1 MNPKTRNLT
10 GWILTGLIAFVFIA
24 SAFMKL
30 FGNEAEMQKNASGFG
45 LSLATIKELG
55 VLELICIGLFIYPRT
70 SIVGTLL
77 IAAYMGGAIATHL
90 QHQMPL
96 VTPVIIE
103 TVIFITAA
111 VRFPE
116 LSKRL
121 MGN

>member
-1 MNPKTRNLT
+1 
-10 GWILTGLIAFVFIA
+10 
-24 SAFMKL
+24 
-30 FGNEAEMQKNASGFG
+30 MQKNASGFG